1 MSSKNNGLSVS
12 PGTVLSV
19 VCLLLYSAGFIRI
32 ELKFNDH
39 DQRLIA
45 VEEVISQMKHGVA
58 HTWNKETSQLNS
70 GKKETNSEIKLHR
83 ITRSIANNPTF
94 NNSANMKQALEDVVT
109 SSFKKICQ
117 KSGDLKV
124 CPRGLPGPP
133 GRRGRKG
140 SQGIMG
146 PQGPGGKQ
154 GVMGPPG
161 RSGKQ
166 GINGPP
172 GIRGEK
178 GIKGD
183 IGRPGIPGIKGEPG
197 ESISVPKVTIFPA
210 SQLTVNESNTAA
222 LFCSATG
229 NPAPQ
234 LSWVRVDGSLPS
246 NKIKL
251 TSDGL
256 MQIDDVRLEDAGKY
270 KCMASN
276 ILGQDEN
283 AANLVVQSKPK
294 VSLSF
299 GTSYVERNKNI
310 TLPTCHVTGYPPAVI
325 TWSKVHGELVQARA
339 LSKDGQLS
347 ITNAQ
352 KKDSGL
358 YKCKATNILG
368 YHSAV
373 THLSVVELPQFT
385 VRPPGQL
392 KMSTNRNIRVPCQAT
407 GDPLPTVTW
416 VKENGEL
423 PLGRSKVSVD
433 GTLQVW
439 NTKEEDSG
447 RYTCVAA
454 SAEVFRAFSVMKLTV
469 TECGPV
475 GVEDRNTIPDARMT
489 ASTYYSNLYYPYYGR
504 LNEDRG
510 NGAWCTKKRTDRTD
524 YLQVDTGAVHSVCAV
539 ATQSARIEDIWITSY
554 KVHFS
559 TDGVTWNSY
568 KDNNVEKVFAGNT
581 DQNSIVKH
589 ALSPDVKARFVR
601 FYPVT
606 HYDHPC
612 LRVEIFVLK

>member
-1 MSSKNNGLSVS
+1 
-12 PGTVLSV
+12 
-19 VCLLLYSAGFIRI
+19 
-32 ELKFNDH
+32 
-39 DQRLIA
+39 
-45 VEEVISQMKHGVA
+45 
-58 HTWNKETSQLNS
+58 
-70 GKKETNSEIKLHR
+70 
-83 ITRSIANNPTF
+83 
-94 NNSANMKQALEDVVT
+94 MKQALEDVVT

-283 AANLVVQSKPK
+283 AANLVVQSK
-294 VSLSF
+294 
-299 GTSYVERNKNI
+299 
-310 TLPTCHVTGYPPAVI
+310 
-325 TWSKVHGELVQARA
+325 
-339 LSKDGQLS
+339 
-347 ITNAQ
+347 
-352 KKDSGL
+352 
-358 YKCKATNILG
+358 
-368 YHSAV
+368 
-373 THLSVVELPQFT
+373 
-385 VRPPGQL
+385 L
-392 KMSTNRNIRVPCQAT
+392 K
-407 GDPLPTVTW
+407 L
-416 VKENGEL
+416 
-423 PLGRSKVSVD
+423 
-433 GTLQVW
+433 
-439 NTKEEDSG
+439 
-447 RYTCVAA
+447 
-454 SAEVFRAFSVMKLTV
+454 
-469 TECGPV
+469 
-475 GVEDRNTIPDARMT
+475 
-489 ASTYYSNLYYPYYGR
+489 
-504 LNEDRG
+504 
-510 NGAWCTKKRTDRTD
+510 
-524 YLQVDTGAVHSVCAV
+524 
-539 ATQSARIEDIWITSY
+539 
-554 KVHFS
+554 
-559 TDGVTWNSY
+559 
-568 KDNNVEKVFAGNT
+568 
-581 DQNSIVKH
+581 
-589 ALSPDVKARFVR
+589 
-601 FYPVT
+601 
-606 HYDHPC
+606 
-612 LRVEIFVLK
+612 